1 METVTP
7 AGIGLWALVALAQTG
22 LAVSVPVRVEFDAP
36 TGCSDAEAF
45 FAGVL
50 ARTRHVYRARP
61 GETAVRLTV
70 RVTRVGGRVRGELR
84 VNEAGGEAETRR
96 VDGAT
101 CAEVVQVLS
110 LTAALAI
117 DPTANLLG
125 PAAPEKPPA
134 APSPVR
140 TPPSAAATSPS
151 GRAAPGA
158 TVTPSPGRA
167 SASAATTPAPA
178 PASTPPA
185 PPPAAP
191 APTAQLPPPPG
202 PTPPDRPPAGEVAAV
217 PPQPPTVALAP
228 APAGTLPAEPR
239 HEPARAGGPRF
250 GASVVAARVLTS
262 SLGLGAS
269 FWGRLGIATR
279 GGLTPSVTLA
289 ALYLP
294 GDFFGSGDNLGIGW
308 MALAATGCPGWAPG
322 GRVRVELCARLTAG
336 GLSAT
341 DHSVNTPRSVTR
353 WWGSAGALVRLT
365 APLVG
370 GLMLDLDAGVDFPF
384 VTRRFITTTETNQ
397 PVGATTS
404 VSPTLA
410 VGLSHSL

>member
-1 METVTP
+1 MEAVTP
-7 AGIGLWALVALAQTG
+7 ADIGLWALVALAQTG

-36 TGCSDAEAF
+36 SGCSDAEAF
-45 FAGVL
+45 FSGVL
-50 ARTRHVYRARP
+50 ARTRHVHRARP

-70 RVTRVGGRVRGELR
+70 HVTRLGGRVHGELR

-117 DPTANLLG
+117 DPTANLFAPAVPEKAAATPPPVRATPSA
-125 PAAPEKPPA
+125 PAAPPPRAAPAGSPGPAVVSSPPPMTSTSPTAPSGARPAQVVTPPASAPPQRPPA
-134 APSPVR
+134 AGP
-140 TPPSAAATSPS
+140 
-151 GRAAPGA
+151 
-158 TVTPSPGRA
+158 A
-167 SASAATTPAPA
+167 SLPAP
-178 PASTPPA
+178 
-185 PPPAAP
+185 
-191 APTAQLPPPPG
+191 
-202 PTPPDRPPAGEVAAV
+202 
-217 PPQPPTVALAP
+217 PPTVALAP
-228 APAGTLPAEPR
+228 PPATIVAEPR
-239 HEPARAGGPRF
+239 PEPPRPSGPRF
-250 GASVVAARVLTS
+250 GASMVAARVLAS

-269 FWGRLGIATR
+269 LWGRFGITTR

-322 GRVRVELCARLTAG
+322 GRVRVEPCARITAG
-336 GLSAT
+336 MLSAT
-341 DHSVNTPRSVTR
+341 DHSVNTPRSVDR

-365 APLVG
+365 APIGG
-370 GLMLDLDAGVDFPF
+370 GLMLDLDAGIDFPF
-384 VTRRFITTTETNQ
+384 VTRRFIISTTTMTNQ

-404 VSPTLA
+404 VSPTLS
-410 VGLSHSL
+410 VGLSHGL

>member
-1 METVTP
+1 VEAVTP

-22 LAVSVPVRVEFDAP
+22 PAASVPVRVEFDAP
-36 TGCSDAEAF
+36 AGCSDAEAF

-50 ARTRHVYRARP
+50 ARTRHVHRARP

-70 RVTRVGGRVRGELR
+70 HVTRVGPRVRGELR

-101 CAEVVQVLS
+101 CTEVVQVLS

-117 DPTANLLG
+117 DPTAGFLA
-125 PAAPEKPPA
+125 PAAPDKPPA

-140 TPPSAAATSPS
+140 APPSAAAPPP
-151 GRAAPGA
+151 GREAPANPAAPA
-158 TVTPSPGRA
+158 APPLPQPSPAPTVT
-167 SASAATTPAPA
+167 SAAPTAQL
-178 PASTPPA
+178 TPPA
-185 PPPAAP
+185 ASPPPEIPPAAP
-191 APTAQLPPPPG
+191 ASEPSP
-202 PTPPDRPPAGEVAAV
+202 
-217 PPQPPTVALAP
+217 PPTVALRP
-228 APAGTLPAEPR
+228 APAAMVPAESP
-239 HEPARAGGPRF
+239 HERGRASGPRF
-250 GASVVAARVLTS
+250 GASMVAAHLLTS

-269 FWGRLGIATR
+269 LWGRLGTTTR
-279 GGLTPSVTLA
+279 EGLTPSVTLA

-308 MALAATGCPGWAPG
+308 VALAATGCPGWAPG
-322 GRVRVELCARLTAG
+322 GRVRVEPCARLTVGA
-336 GLSAT
+336 LSAT

-353 WWGSAGALVRLT
+353 WWGSAGAVVRLT
-365 APLVG
+365 APVGG

-384 VTRRFITTTETNQ
+384 VTRRFVVTAMTNQ
-397 PVGATTS
+397 PVGETTS
-404 VSPTLA
+404 VSPTLS